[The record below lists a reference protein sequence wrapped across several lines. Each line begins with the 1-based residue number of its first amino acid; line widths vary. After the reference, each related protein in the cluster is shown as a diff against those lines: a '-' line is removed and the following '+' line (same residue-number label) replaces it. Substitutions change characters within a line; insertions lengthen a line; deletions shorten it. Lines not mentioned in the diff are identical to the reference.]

1 MKFLLISLIA
11 TFLILDVYAEE
22 ESPRDTLVRNAQRV
36 EKGVLK
42 DLGSLR
48 EKGCQLL
55 KNKECVPSEEKKIEE
70 TAKEEKA
77 N

>member
-1 MKFLLISLIA
+1 MKFLIISLLA

-22 ESPRDTLVRNAQRV
+22 ESARDALVRNAQRV

-55 KNKECVPSEEKKIEE
+55 KNKECVPTEENKTVEPV
-70 TAKEEKA
+70 KEEKA

>member
-1 MKFLLISLIA
+1 
-11 TFLILDVYAEE
+11 
-22 ESPRDTLVRNAQRV
+22 
-36 EKGVLK
+36 LK

-55 KNKECVPSEEKKIEE
+55 KNKECVPTKEKKTEE
-70 TAKEEKA
+70 PVKEERA

>member
-1 MKFLLISLIA
+1 MKFLIISLLA

-22 ESPRDTLVRNAQRV
+22 ESARDTLVRNAQRV

-55 KNKECVPSEEKKIEE
+55 KNKECVPGEEKK
-70 TAKEEKA
+70 TVGPVKEERA

>member
-1 MKFLLISLIA
+1 MKYLIGFIFILPFL
-11 TFLILDVYAEE
+11 VCAEE
-22 ESPRDTLVRNAQRV
+22 EVLRDKLVKNAQRV

-48 EKGCQLL
+48 EKGCKLL
-55 KNKECVPSEEKKIEE
+55 KNKKCVPEKNDE
-70 TAKEEKA
+70 TKEDKT

>member
-1 MKFLLISLIA
+1 MKLLIISLL
-11 TFLILDVYAEE
+11 TVFLILDVYAEE

-42 DLGSLR
+42 DLRSLR

-55 KNKECVPSEEKKIEE
+55 KNKECVPSEEKKTEE
-70 TAKEEKA
+70 PVKDEKV

>member
-1 MKFLLISLIA
+1 MKFLIISLLA

-22 ESPRDTLVRNAQRV
+22 ESPRETLVRNAQRV

-55 KNKECVPSEEKKIEE
+55 KNKECVPTKEKKTEE
-70 TAKEEKA
+70 PVKEERA